1 MAPKIIGLYSPAP
14 GSGKSTIAAC
24 LDDYGYHVVPFA
36 SFLKGMIRR
45 LLFELGY
52 TVSQA
57 DEMTKQKDLIVPGI
71 NIRMR
76 TLMQTLG
83 TEWGRN
89 TLDQDFWINCWKA
102 KVESSR
108 NFVVADDVRFPNE
121 ALTIKEMGGEVWK
134 IVRPGTEN
142 SENHASEGQ
151 LDHWDS
157 FSRIIVNDGSID
169 DLYHKLNLVMSD
181 AKGKER

>member
-1 MAPKIIGLYSPAP
+1 MVPKIIGLYSPAP
-14 GSGKSTIAAC
+14 GSGKSTVAAC
-24 LDDYGYHVVPFA
+24 LDDYGYCVVPFA
-36 SFLKGMIRR
+36 GFLKGMVKR

-52 TVSQA
+52 TPA
-57 DEMTKQKDLIVPGI
+57 RATEMIKQKDLIVPGI

-89 TLDQDFWINCWKA
+89 TLDQDFWINCWKE
-102 KVESSR
+102 KVKSCRSL
-108 NFVVADDVRFPNE
+108 VVADDVRFPNE
-121 ALTIKEMGGEVWK
+121 ALAIKEMGGEVWK

-142 SENHASEGQ
+142 NENHASEGQ
-151 LDHWDS
+151 LDHWGG

-169 DLYHKLNLVMSD
+169 DLHCKLNLIMGD
-181 AKGKER
+181 AKGKG

>member
-1 MAPKIIGLYSPAP
+1 MIPKVIGLYSPAP
-14 GSGKSTIAAC
+14 GSGKSTVAAY
-24 LDDYGYHVVPFA
+24 LEDYGYYVAPFA

-45 LLFELGY
+45 LLLELGY
-52 TVSQA
+52 TASQA

-89 TLDQDFWINCWKA
+89 TLDQDFWINCWKE
-102 KVESSR
+102 KVKSCRSL
-108 NFVVADDVRFPNE
+108 VVADDVRFPNE
-121 ALTIKEMGGEVWK
+121 ALAIKEMGGEVWK
-134 IVRPGTEN
+134 VVRPGTEN

-151 LDHWDS
+151 LDHWND
-157 FSRIIVNDGSID
+157 FSRIIVNNGSID

-181 AKGKER
+181 AEGKG